1 MSFNQNVKA
10 GQGQGNSDS
19 TSNLLGADL
28 SGADTEEVTPT
39 AEAGLLMLDVKD
51 TSGNSLLDF
60 DHAQTEY
67 EILVNY
73 EVDQVII
80 EAEASDGSVVIDE
93 AQIGEKALGVGE
105 NEFIV
110 RLKDKDTEY
119 KIMITRES
127 AESDTTSIDTEEVSE
142 TGESGNEIITQPSA
156 LTRADPQIVIA
167 AETNSSQ
174 SQVTV
179 TVTGLYPN
187 DNVQNVR
194 IPVWGNMNG
203 QNDIKWY
210 LAEKVSSG
218 IWKATIDI
226 GSHKESGWYS
236 IHV

>member
-1 MSFNQNVKA
+1 MRNHNQLWKRMVAIVLVICMSMSFNQNVKA

-19 TSNLLGADL
+19 TSNLLGEDL

-93 AQIGEKALGVGE
+93 TQIGEKALGVGE

-110 RLKDKDTEY
+110 RLKDKDTELIKY
-119 KIMITRES
+119 PAVAANLFPRPL
-127 AESDTTSIDTEEVSE
+127 
-142 TGESGNEIITQPSA
+142 NLR
-156 LTRADPQIVIA
+156 LTR
-167 AETNSSQ
+167 
-174 SQVTV
+174 
-179 TVTGLYPN
+179 
-187 DNVQNVR
+187 
-194 IPVWGNMNG
+194 
-203 QNDIKWY
+203 
-210 LAEKVSSG
+210 LAMQQ
-218 IWKATIDI
+218 WK
-226 GSHKESGWYS
+226 Y
-236 IHV
+236 